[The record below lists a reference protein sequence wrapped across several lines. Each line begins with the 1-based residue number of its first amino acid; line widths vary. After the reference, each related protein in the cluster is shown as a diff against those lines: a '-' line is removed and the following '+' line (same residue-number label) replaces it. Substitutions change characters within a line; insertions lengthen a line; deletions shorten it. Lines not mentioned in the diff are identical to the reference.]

1 MGLMFSSLKVR
12 EFRVYWLGM
21 FVSLI
26 GTWIQ
31 IVAQSWLVF
40 KLTNSALLLGLVGF
54 LGSMPMFL
62 LSLFGGILADRVN
75 KKKLLIFTQIAF
87 MFLAFLLAILTQAK
101 LITPTQ
107 IIIIAVLNGVV
118 MSFDA
123 PSRQAVVAELVGK
136 QHLMNAIALNSVAFN
151 STRII
156 GPALCGILV
165 AGIGLAGCFYING
178 ISFLASIIALLS
190 IKLNHNREEAKN
202 TSTLQDL
209 RESFDIIRTNRLVRA
224 LISIVAVSSLFGIS
238 YNILMPVFAEHLSVG
253 VRGLGMLMSSS
264 GLGALIA
271 ALALAGL
278 GDFKRKG
285 RLLVIS
291 LFVFCVSL
299 VMFAASRNYTLALIY
314 LAFTGASSVTAMA
327 LINTLL
333 QAIASDRIRGRVF
346 GLFMF
351 TFAGVMPFGSLFAGA
366 LSQAI
371 GVAPAIM
378 LGGFICGIFFLAIT
392 ILYPDIRKI

>member
-1 MGLMFSSLKVR
+1 MFSSLKVR

-62 LSLFGGILADRVN
+62 LSLFGGILADRVD
-75 KKKLLIFTQIAF
+75 KRKLLIFTQIAF
-87 MFLAFLLAILTQAK
+87 MFLAFLLAVLTQAK

-123 PSRQAVVAELVGK
+123 PSRQAVVAELVGRE
-136 QHLMNAIALNSVAFN
+136 HLMNAIALNSVAFN

-165 AGIGLAGCFYING
+165 ASIGLAGCFYING

-190 IKLNHNREEAKN
+190 IKLNHNHQEQKN

-209 RESFDIIRTNRLVRA
+209 REGFDILRSNRLVRA

-238 YNILMPVFAEHLSVG
+238 YNILMPIFAEHLAVG

-278 GDFKRKG
+278 GDFKHKG

-299 VMFAASRNYTLALIY
+299 SAFAASRNYIFALIY
-314 LAFTGASSVTAMA
+314 LGFTGASSVTAMA

-333 QAIASDRIRGRVF
+333 QTIASDRIRGRVV

-351 TFAGVMPFGSLFAGA
+351 TFAGIMPFGNLFAGA
-366 LSQAI
+366 LSQSI
-371 GVAPAIM
+371 GVSAAIM
-378 LGGFICGIFFLAIT
+378 LGGVICGAFFLAIS
-392 ILYPDIRKI
+392 ILYPDIKRI